1 MTVRMVEFN
10 VSSES
15 EMLRLGGSLAAVLT
29 PPCVLYLQG
38 NLGAGK
44 TTLVRGMLT
53 ALGHASNV
61 KSPTYTLVESYRI
74 GELACYHFDLY
85 RLADP
90 EELETI
96 GFRDYLE
103 ADALC
108 FVEWPER
115 GEGWLPAPDLLI
127 RLEPVAA
134 DQRRV
139 VCVAMKPAGSKLL
152 EKLKS

>member
-1 MTVRMVEFN
+1 MARMAEFN

-15 EMLRLGGSLAAVLT
+15 EMLRLGGNLAAALA
-29 PPCVLYLQG
+29 PPHILYLQG

-44 TTLVRGMLT
+44 TTLVRGILT
-53 ALGHASNV
+53 ALGHTSKV

-96 GFRDYLE
+96 GFRDYLD
-103 ADALC
+103 ANALC
-108 FVEWPER
+108 FVEWPEK
-115 GEGWLPAPDLLI
+115 GEGWLPVPDLLI
-127 RLEPVAA
+127 RLEPLSANGRHVS
-134 DQRRV
+134 
-139 VCVAMKPAGSKLL
+139 CEAMKPAGEEVLAR
-152 EKLKS
+152 LKS